1 MTYAKYMPSD
11 SRRLAQTIARLNR
24 RLRQERQSDLSAGQ
38 LSVMGSILRLE
49 KPTPSQ
55 LAAIEKI
62 SGPAMTRTLNCL
74 EEAGYV
80 SRTPHPDD
88 GRQVQI
94 EVSESG
100 HDALVHERQRSDA
113 WLDERLKCLDVDERA
128 QLRGA
133 IKILERLIEDEE

>member
-1 MTYAKYMPSD
+1 MNYAKDMPTD
-11 SRRLAQTIARLNR
+11 SRRLAQSIAKLNR

-74 EEAGYV
+74 EEAGYIV
-80 SRTPHPDD
+80 RSPHPDD
-88 GRQVQI
+88 GRQIQI
-94 EVSESG
+94 DVSESG
-100 HDALVHERQRSDA
+100 HEALSNERQRQDS
-113 WLDERLKCLDVDERA
+113 WLDEQLKSLTSDERT
-128 QLRGA
+128 QLRST
-133 IKILERLIEDEE
+133 IKILEQLIEDEE